1 MDFDLTADQKLFRA
15 TTREF
20 LEKEMPLTRVRE
32 LADGGVGFEADWWRR
47 GSELGWNAL
56 VVDPAAGGDSISGE
70 GLVDACIVA
79 EEMGRLVSP
88 GPLIGANVV
97 AAVLSEAANADEHA
111 EVIAALMAGEAVASW
126 AVYEPGRGWAPLAPT
141 VQAIR
146 DGSGYVLSGVKD
158 RVDSGDQAD
167 YFLVTAVVAGA
178 DGAAGVDGAG
188 GADGV
193 VQFIVAAGAAGVT
206 VTGEQSL
213 DLVRRYARVAFDGVR
228 LPADSVVRPAGTVE
242 AAVNRQIQI
251 AVALQCAE
259 TAGVVQRVFEFTVQW
274 AFDRY
279 SFGRPLASYQAL
291 KHRFADMKLWLEACL
306 ATSSAAAHASARRA
320 ADADELASVAKSYVG
335 QRATDIIQDCVQLHG
350 GIGVTWE
357 HDIHLY
363 LRRATVNRAMFG
375 SPSEHRRRL
384 ADILGV

>member
-1 MDFDLTADQKLFRA
+1 MDFELTADQKLFRA

-32 LADGGVGFEADWWRR
+32 LGESGIGFDSDWWKR

-56 VVDPAAGGDSISGE
+56 TVDPAAGGGSISGE

-88 GPLIGANVV
+88 GPLVGTNLV
-97 AAVLSEAANADEHA
+97 AAALSEAASAADHA
-111 EVIAALMAGEAVASW
+111 EVIAALMAGEAAASW
-126 AVYEPGRGWAPLAPT
+126 ASYEPGHGWTPLAPA
-141 VQAIR
+141 VRASP
-146 DGSGYVLSGVKD
+146 DGSGYVITGVKD
-158 RVDSGDQAD
+158 RVDSGDQAGF
-167 YFLVTAVVAGA
+167 FLVTAAA
-178 DGAAGVDGAG
+178 PDGLVQLIVPAAAP
-188 GADGV
+188 
-193 VQFIVAAGAAGVT
+193 GVT
-206 VTGEQSL
+206 VTPQHSL
-213 DLVRRYARVAFDGVR
+213 DLVRRYARVELDGVAV
-228 LPADSVVRPAGTVE
+228 PGTDVVRPAGSAQ

-259 TAGVVQRVFEFTVQW
+259 TAGAIQRVFEFTVQW

-291 KHRFADMKLWLEACL
+291 KHRFADMKLWLEACQ
-306 ATSSAAAHASARRA
+306 ATAGAAAHAAAQRA
-320 ADADELASVAKSYVG
+320 DDADELASVAKSYVG
-335 QRATDIIQDCVQLHG
+335 QRATDLIQDCVQLHG

-375 SPSEHRRRL
+375 TPSEHRRRL
-384 ADILGV
+384 ADILGI

>member
-1 MDFDLTADQKLFRA
+1 MDFDLSADQKLFRA

-32 LADGGVGFEADWWRR
+32 LADSGIGFEPDWWKR
-47 GSELGWNAL
+47 GSELGWNAMI
-56 VVDPAAGGDSISGE
+56 VDPAAGGDSISGE

-88 GPLIGANVV
+88 GPMLGSNLV
-97 AAVLSEAANADEHA
+97 AAALSEAANAADHA

-126 AVYEPGRGWAPLAPT
+126 AVYEPRHGWSPLTPT
-141 VQAIR
+141 LLATP

-158 RVDSGDQAD
+158 RVDCGDQAD
-167 YFLVTAVVAGA
+167 YFLVTAAGP
-178 DGAAGVDGAG
+178 DGLA
-188 GADGV
+188 
-193 VQFIVAAGAAGVT
+193 QFIVPAAAPGVT
-206 VTGEQSL
+206 VAAEQSL
-213 DLVRRYARVAFDGVR
+213 DLVRRYARVDMDGVL
-228 LPADSVVRPAGTVE
+228 LPATSVVSPAGAAE

-259 TAGVVQRVFEFTVQW
+259 TAGAVQRVFEFTVQW

-291 KHRFADMKLWLEACL
+291 KHRFADMKLWLEACQ
-306 ATSSAAAHASARRA
+306 ATASAAAHATARRTE
-320 ADADELASVAKSYVG
+320 DADELASVAKSYVG
-335 QRATDIIQDCVQLHG
+335 QRATDIIQDCVQMHG

-375 SPSEHRRRL
+375 TPSEHRRRL

>member
-32 LADGGVGFEADWWRR
+32 LASSGIGFEADWWKR
-47 GSELGWNAL
+47 GSELGWNSMII
-56 VVDPAAGGDSISGE
+56 DPAAGGDSISGE

-88 GPLIGANVV
+88 GPLLGTNLV
-97 AAVLSEAANADEHA
+97 AAALSEAANAADHA
-111 EVIAALMAGEAVASW
+111 EVISALMAGEAVASW
-126 AVYEPGRGWAPLAPT
+126 AVYEPQRGWSPLTPA
-141 VQAIR
+141 VQATR

-158 RVDSGDQAD
+158 RVDCGDQAD
-167 YFLVTAVVAGA
+167 YFLVP
-178 DGAAGVDGAG
+178 AAGPDGLA
-188 GADGV
+188 
-193 VQFIVAAGAAGVT
+193 QFIVPAAAPGVT
-206 VTGEQSL
+206 VTTGQSL
-213 DLVRRYARVAFDGVR
+213 DLVRRYARVDMDDVQ
-228 LPADSVVRPAGTVE
+228 LPAGSLVSPAGAAE

-259 TAGVVQRVFEFTVQW
+259 TAGAVQRVFEFTVQW

-291 KHRFADMKLWLEACL
+291 KHRFADMKLWLEACQ
-306 ATSSAAAHASARRA
+306 ATAGAAAHATARRA
-320 ADADELASVAKSYVG
+320 EDADELASVAKSYVG
-335 QRATDIIQDCVQLHG
+335 QRATDIIQDCVQMHG

-384 ADILGV
+384 ADILGI

>member
-20 LEKEMPLTRVRE
+20 LEKEMPLTRVRA
-32 LADGGVGFEADWWRR
+32 LAESGIGFEPDWWKR
-47 GSELGWNAL
+47 GSELGWNSM

-97 AAVLSEAANADEHA
+97 AATLSEAANAADHA
-111 EVIAALMAGEAVASW
+111 ELIAALMAGEAVASW
-126 AVYEPGRGWAPLAPT
+126 AVDEPRRGWSPLAPT
-141 VQAIR
+141 VQATP

-158 RVDSGDQAD
+158 RVDCGDQAG
-167 YFLVTAVVAGA
+167 YFLVTAAGP
-178 DGAAGVDGAG
+178 DGPA
-188 GADGV
+188 
-193 VQFIVAAGAAGVT
+193 QFIVPAAAPGVT
-206 VTGEQSL
+206 VTAEQSL
-213 DLVRRYARVAFDGVR
+213 DIVRRYARVKMDGVE
-228 LPADSVVRPAGTVE
+228 LPATSAVSPAGTVE

-259 TAGVVQRVFEFTVQW
+259 IAGAIQRVFEFTVQW

-291 KHRFADMKLWLEACL
+291 KHRFADMKLWLEACQ
-306 ATSSAAAHASARRA
+306 ATAGAAAHATARRA
-320 ADADELASVAKSYVG
+320 EEADELASVAKSYVG
-335 QRATDIIQDCVQLHG
+335 QRATDIIQDCVQMHG

-375 SPSEHRRRL
+375 TPSEHRRRL

>member
-1 MDFDLTADQKLFRA
+1 MDFELSADQKLFRA

-32 LADGGVGFEADWWRR
+32 LADSGIGFEGDWWRR
-47 GSELGWNAL
+47 GSELGWNAM

-70 GLVDACIVA
+70 GVVDACIVA

-88 GPLIGANVV
+88 GPLIGTNVV
-97 AAVLSEAANADEHA
+97 AAALSEAANAADHA
-111 EVIAALMAGEAVASW
+111 GVISALMAGEAVASW
-126 AVYEPGRGWAPLAPT
+126 AVYEPGHGWAPLAPS
-141 VQAIR
+141 VQATR

-167 YFLVTAVVAGA
+167 YFLVTA
-178 DGAAGVDGAG
+178 AA
-188 GADGV
+188 ADGV
-193 VQFIVAAGAAGVT
+193 AQFVVQAGAPGVS
-206 VTGEQSL
+206 VTAEQSL
-213 DLVRRYARVAFDGVR
+213 DLVRRYARVELDGVR
-228 LPADSVVRPAGTVE
+228 VAAGGVVSPAGTVE

-306 ATSSAAAHASARRA
+306 ATSSAAAHAA
-320 ADADELASVAKSYVG
+320 ALRGGDADELASVAKSYVG
-335 QRATDIIQDCVQLHG
+335 QRATDIIQDCVQMHG

-363 LRRATVNRAMFG
+363 LRRATVNRAMLG

>member
-1 MDFDLTADQKLFRA
+1 MDFELSADQKLFRA

-32 LADGGVGFEADWWRR
+32 LADSGVGFEADWWRR
-47 GSELGWNAL
+47 GSELGWNAM

-88 GPLIGANVV
+88 GPLVGGNVV
-97 AAVLSEAANADEHA
+97 AAALSEAANADEHA
-111 EVIAALMAGEAVASW
+111 EVISALMAGEAVASW

-141 VQAIR
+141 VQATR

-167 YFLVTAVVAGA
+167 YFLVTAAGA
-178 DGAAGVDGAG
+178 DGVAQFVVPAAAP
-188 GADGV
+188 
-193 VQFIVAAGAAGVT
+193 GVT
-206 VTGEQSL
+206 VTAEQSL
-213 DLVRRYARVAFDGVR
+213 DLVRRYARVDLDGVR
-228 LPADSVVRPAGTVE
+228 VPADAVVSPAGAVE

-306 ATSSAAAHASARRA
+306 ATSGAAAHAAARRA
-320 ADADELASVAKSYVG
+320 DDADELASVAKSYVG

>member
-20 LEKEMPLTRVRE
+20 LDKEMPLTRVRE
-32 LADGGVGFEADWWRR
+32 LADLGIGFEADWWKR
-47 GSELGWNAL
+47 GSELGWNSMI
-56 VVDPAAGGDSISGE
+56 VGPDWGGDSISGE
-70 GLVDACIVA
+70 GLVDTCIVA

-88 GPLIGANVV
+88 GPLLGANVV
-97 AAVLSEAANADEHA
+97 AATLGEAANAADHA
-111 EVIAALMAGEAVASW
+111 DVIAALMADEAVASW
-126 AVYEPGRGWAPLAPT
+126 AVYEPARGWSPLTPAVRAT
-141 VQAIR
+141 A

-158 RVDSGDQAD
+158 RVDCGDQAD
-167 YFLVTAVVAGA
+167 YFLVTAAGPDGLAQFVVP
-178 DGAAGVDGAG
+178 AAAP
-188 GADGV
+188 
-193 VQFIVAAGAAGVT
+193 GVT
-206 VTGEQSL
+206 VTAEQSL
-213 DLVRRYARVAFDGVR
+213 DLVRRYARVDLDGVR
-228 LPADSVVRPAGTVE
+228 LPATSFVSPAETAE

-259 TAGVVQRVFEFTVQW
+259 TAGAVSRVFEFTVQW

-291 KHRFADMKLWLEACL
+291 KHRFADMKLWLEAGA
-306 ATSSAAAHASARRA
+306 ATASAAAHAA
-320 ADADELASVAKSYVG
+320 AQRCAEADELASVAKSYVG
-335 QRATDIIQDCVQLHG
+335 QRATDIIQDCVQMHG

-363 LRRATVNRAMFG
+363 LRRATVNRTMFG
-375 SPSEHRRRL
+375 TPSEHRRRL

>member
-32 LADGGVGFEADWWRR
+32 LADSGIGFEPDWWKR
-47 GSELGWNAL
+47 GSELGWNAMI
-56 VVDPAAGGDSISGE
+56 VDPAAGGDSLSGE

-79 EEMGRLVSP
+79 EEMGRLLSP

-97 AAVLSEAANADEHA
+97 AAALSEAANAADHA
-111 EVIAALMAGEAVASW
+111 EVIGALMAGEAVASW
-126 AVYEPGRGWAPLAPT
+126 AVYEPRRGWSPMTPT
-141 VQAIR
+141 VQATP

-158 RVDSGDQAD
+158 RVDCGDQAD
-167 YFLVTAVVAGA
+167 YFLVTAAGPDELAQFVVP
-178 DGAAGVDGAG
+178 AAAP
-188 GADGV
+188 
-193 VQFIVAAGAAGVT
+193 GVT
-206 VTGEQSL
+206 VTAEQSL
-213 DLVRRYARVAFDGVR
+213 DLVRRYARVDMDGVEV
-228 LPADSVVRPAGTVE
+228 PATSVVSPTGPVE
-242 AAVNRQIQI
+242 TAVNRQIQI

-259 TAGVVQRVFEFTVQW
+259 TAGVIQRVFEFTVQW

-291 KHRFADMKLWLEACL
+291 KHRFADMKLWLEACQ
-306 ATSSAAAHASARRA
+306 ATASAAAHATARRA
-320 ADADELASVAKSYVG
+320 EEADELASVAKSYVG
-335 QRATDIIQDCVQLHG
+335 QRATDIIQDCVQMHG

-375 SPSEHRRRL
+375 TPSEHRRRL

>member
-32 LADGGVGFEADWWRR
+32 LAGSGIGFEADWWKR
-47 GSELGWNAL
+47 GSELGWNSMII
-56 VVDPAAGGDSISGE
+56 DPAAGGDSISGE

-88 GPLIGANVV
+88 GPLLGTNLV
-97 AAVLSEAANADEHA
+97 AAALSEAANAADHA
-111 EVIAALMAGEAVASW
+111 EVISALMAGEAVASW
-126 AVYEPGRGWAPLAPT
+126 AVYEPQRGWSPLTPA
-141 VQAIR
+141 VQATR

-158 RVDSGDQAD
+158 RVDCGDQAD
-167 YFLVTAVVAGA
+167 YFLVP
-178 DGAAGVDGAG
+178 AAGPDGLA
-188 GADGV
+188 
-193 VQFIVAAGAAGVT
+193 QFIVPAAAPGVT
-206 VTGEQSL
+206 VTTGQSL
-213 DLVRRYARVAFDGVR
+213 DLVRRYALVDMDDVQ
-228 LPADSVVRPAGTVE
+228 LPAGSLVSPAGAAE

-259 TAGVVQRVFEFTVQW
+259 TAGAVQRVFEFTVQW

-291 KHRFADMKLWLEACL
+291 KHRFADMKLWLEACQ
-306 ATSSAAAHASARRA
+306 ATAGAAAHATARRA
-320 ADADELASVAKSYVG
+320 EDADELASVAKSYVG
-335 QRATDIIQDCVQLHG
+335 QRATDIIQDCVQMHG

-384 ADILGV
+384 ADILGI

>member
-32 LADGGVGFEADWWRR
+32 LAGSGIGFEPDWWKR
-47 GSELGWNAL
+47 GSELGWNSM

-97 AAVLSEAANADEHA
+97 AAALSEAVNAADHA
-111 EVIAALMAGEAVASW
+111 EVIAGLMAGEAVASW
-126 AVYEPGRGWAPLAPT
+126 AVYEPRRGWSPMAPT
-141 VQAIR
+141 VQATSR
-146 DGSGYVLSGVKD
+146 GSGYVLSGVKD
-158 RVDSGDQAD
+158 RVDCGDQAD
-167 YFLVTAVVAGA
+167 YFLVTAAGP
-178 DGAAGVDGAG
+178 DGLA
-188 GADGV
+188 
-193 VQFIVAAGAAGVT
+193 QFIVPAAAPGVT
-206 VTGEQSL
+206 VTAEQSL
-213 DLVRRYARVAFDGVR
+213 DLVRRYARVDMDGVE
-228 LPADSVVRPAGTVE
+228 LPATSVVSPAGTVE

-259 TAGVVQRVFEFTVQW
+259 TAGAIQRVFEFTVQW

-291 KHRFADMKLWLEACL
+291 KHRFADMKLWLEACQ
-306 ATSSAAAHASARRA
+306 ATAGAAAHATARQA
-320 ADADELASVAKSYVG
+320 EDADEQASVAKSYVG
-335 QRATDIIQDCVQLHG
+335 PRATDIIQDCVQMHG

-375 SPSEHRRRL
+375 TPSEHRRRL

>member
-20 LEKEMPLTRVRE
+20 LEKEMPLTRVRA
-32 LADGGVGFEADWWRR
+32 LAESGIGFEPDWWKR
-47 GSELGWNAL
+47 GSELGWNAM

-97 AAVLSEAANADEHA
+97 AATLSEAANAAEHA
-111 EVIAALMAGEAVASW
+111 ELIAALMAGEAVASW
-126 AVYEPGRGWAPLAPT
+126 AVYEPRRGWAPLAPT
-141 VQAIR
+141 VQATA

-158 RVDSGDQAD
+158 RVDCGDQAD
-167 YFLVTAVVAGA
+167 YFLVTAAGP
-178 DGAAGVDGAG
+178 DGPA
-188 GADGV
+188 
-193 VQFIVAAGAAGVT
+193 QFIVPAAAPGVT
-206 VTGEQSL
+206 VTAEQSL
-213 DLVRRYARVAFDGVR
+213 DVVRRYARVDMEGVE
-228 LPADSVVRPAGTVE
+228 LAATSAVNPAGTVE

-259 TAGVVQRVFEFTVQW
+259 IAGAIQRVFEFTVQW

-291 KHRFADMKLWLEACL
+291 KHRFADMKLWLEACQ
-306 ATSSAAAHASARRA
+306 ATAGAAAHATARRA
-320 ADADELASVAKSYVG
+320 EEADELASVAKSYVG
-335 QRATDIIQDCVQLHG
+335 QRGTDIIQDCVQMHG

-375 SPSEHRRRL
+375 TPSEHRRRL

>member
-32 LADGGVGFEADWWRR
+32 LADSGTGFEPDWWRR
-47 GSELGWNAL
+47 GSELGWNSMI
-56 VVDPAAGGDSISGE
+56 VDPAAGGDSISGE
-70 GLVDACIVA
+70 GLVDTCIVA

-88 GPLIGANVV
+88 GPLLGSNLVGA
-97 AAVLSEAANADEHA
+97 ALSEAANAADHA
-111 EVIAALMAGEAVASW
+111 EVISALMAGEAVASW
-126 AVYEPGRGWAPLAPT
+126 AVYEPRRGWSPSTPV
-141 VQAIR
+141 VQATAN
-146 DGSGYVLSGVKD
+146 GSGYVLSGVKD
-158 RVDSGDQAD
+158 RVDCGDQAD
-167 YFLVTAVVAGA
+167 YFLVTAAGP
-178 DGAAGVDGAG
+178 DGLA
-188 GADGV
+188 
-193 VQFIVAAGAAGVT
+193 QFIVPAAAPGVT
-206 VTGEQSL
+206 VTAEQSL
-213 DLVRRYARVAFDGVR
+213 DLVRRYARVELDGVR
-228 LPADSVVRPAGTVE
+228 LPAAGVVSPPGPAET
-242 AAVNRQIQI
+242 AVNRQIQI

-259 TAGVVQRVFEFTVQW
+259 TAGAVQRVFEFTVQW

-291 KHRFADMKLWLEACL
+291 KHRFADMKLWLEACQ
-306 ATSSAAAHASARRA
+306 ATASAAAHAAAQRA
-320 ADADELASVAKSYVG
+320 EEADELASVAKSYVG
-335 QRATDIIQDCVQLHG
+335 QRATDIIQDCVQMHG

-363 LRRATVNRAMFG
+363 LRRATVNRTMFG

>member
-32 LADGGVGFEADWWRR
+32 LADSGIGFEPDWWKR
-47 GSELGWNAL
+47 GSELGWNAMI
-56 VVDPAAGGDSISGE
+56 VDPAAGGDSISGE

-88 GPLIGANVV
+88 GPMLGSNVV
-97 AAVLSEAANADEHA
+97 AAALSEAANAADHA

-126 AVYEPGRGWAPLAPT
+126 AVYEPRHGWSPMTPT
-141 VQAIR
+141 VLATP

-158 RVDSGDQAD
+158 RVDCGDQAD
-167 YFLVTAVVAGA
+167 YFLVTAAGP
-178 DGAAGVDGAG
+178 DGLA
-188 GADGV
+188 
-193 VQFIVAAGAAGVT
+193 QFIVPAAAPGVT
-206 VTGEQSL
+206 VAAEQSL
-213 DLVRRYARVAFDGVR
+213 DLVRRYARVDMDGVR
-228 LPADSVVRPAGTVE
+228 LPATSVVSPAGAAE

-259 TAGVVQRVFEFTVQW
+259 TAGAVQRVFEFTVQW

-291 KHRFADMKLWLEACL
+291 KHRFADMKLWLEACQ
-306 ATSSAAAHASARRA
+306 ATASAAAHATARRTEE
-320 ADADELASVAKSYVG
+320 ADELASVAKSYVG
-335 QRATDIIQDCVQLHG
+335 QRATDIIQDCVQMHG

-375 SPSEHRRRL
+375 TPSEHRRRL

>member
-32 LADGGVGFEADWWRR
+32 LADSGIGFEPDWWKR
-47 GSELGWNAL
+47 GSELGWNSMII
-56 VVDPAAGGDSISGE
+56 DPAAGGDSISGE

-88 GPLIGANVV
+88 GPLIGANLV
-97 AAVLSEAANADEHA
+97 AAALSEAANVADHA

-126 AVYEPGRGWAPLAPT
+126 AVYEPRRGWSPMTPT
-141 VQAIR
+141 VQATS
-146 DGSGYVLSGVKD
+146 DGSGYVLSGIKD
-158 RVDSGDQAD
+158 RVDCGDQAD
-167 YFLVTAVVAGA
+167 YFLVTAVGP
-178 DGAAGVDGAG
+178 DGLA
-188 GADGV
+188 
-193 VQFIVAAGAAGVT
+193 QFIVPAAAPGVT
-206 VTGEQSL
+206 VTAEQSL
-213 DLVRRYARVAFDGVR
+213 DLVRRYARVDMDGVV
-228 LPADSVVRPAGTVE
+228 LPATSVVSPAGTVE

-259 TAGVVQRVFEFTVQW
+259 TAGAIQRVFEFTVQW

-291 KHRFADMKLWLEACL
+291 KHRFADMKLWLEACQ
-306 ATSSAAAHASARRA
+306 ATAGAAAHATARQA
-320 ADADELASVAKSYVG
+320 EDADELASVAKSYVG
-335 QRATDIIQDCVQLHG
+335 QRATDIIQDCVQMHG

-375 SPSEHRRRL
+375 TPSEHRRRL

>member
-32 LADGGVGFEADWWRR
+32 LAGSGIGFEPDWWKR
-47 GSELGWNAL
+47 GSELGWNSMII
-56 VVDPAAGGDSISGE
+56 DPAAGGDSISGE

-97 AAVLSEAANADEHA
+97 AAALSEAANVADHA

-126 AVYEPGRGWAPLAPT
+126 AVYEPRRGWSPMTPT
-141 VQAIR
+141 VQATR

-158 RVDSGDQAD
+158 RVDCGDQAD
-167 YFLVTAVVAGA
+167 YFLVTAAGP
-178 DGAAGVDGAG
+178 DGLA
-188 GADGV
+188 
-193 VQFIVAAGAAGVT
+193 QFIVPAAAPGVT
-206 VTGEQSL
+206 VTAEQSL
-213 DLVRRYARVAFDGVR
+213 DLVRRYARVDMDGVE
-228 LPADSVVRPAGTVE
+228 LPATSVVSPAGTVE

-259 TAGVVQRVFEFTVQW
+259 TAGAIQRVFEFTVQW

-279 SFGRPLASYQAL
+279 SFGRPLSSYQAL
-291 KHRFADMKLWLEACL
+291 KHRFADMKLWLEACQ
-306 ATSSAAAHASARRA
+306 ATASAAAHATARQA
-320 ADADELASVAKSYVG
+320 EEADELASVAKSYVG
-335 QRATDIIQDCVQLHG
+335 QRATDIIQDCVQMHG

-375 SPSEHRRRL
+375 TPSEHRRRL

>member
-32 LADGGVGFEADWWRR
+32 LAGSGIGFEADWWKR
-47 GSELGWNAL
+47 GSELGWNSMI
-56 VVDPAAGGDSISGE
+56 VDPAAGGDSISGE

-88 GPLIGANVV
+88 GPLLGTNLV
-97 AAVLSEAANADEHA
+97 AAALSEAPNAADHD
-111 EVIAALMAGEAVASW
+111 EVISALMAGEAVASW
-126 AVYEPGRGWAPLAPT
+126 AVYEPRHGWAPLTPT
-141 VQAIR
+141 VQAVPS
-146 DGSGYVLSGVKD
+146 GSGYVLSGVKD

-167 YFLVTAVVAGA
+167 YFLVTAAGP
-178 DGAAGVDGAG
+178 DGLA
-188 GADGV
+188 
-193 VQFIVAAGAAGVT
+193 QFIVPAAAPEVT
-206 VTGEQSL
+206 VTAEQSL
-213 DLVRRYARVAFDGVR
+213 DLVRRYARVDMDGVQ
-228 LPADSVVRPAGTVE
+228 LPATSLVSPAGATE

-251 AVALQCAE
+251 AAALQCAE
-259 TAGVVQRVFEFTVQW
+259 TAGAVQRVFEFTVQW

-291 KHRFADMKLWLEACL
+291 KHRFADMKLWLEACQ
-306 ATSSAAAHASARRA
+306 ATAGAAAHATARRA
-320 ADADELASVAKSYVG
+320 EDADELASVAKSYVG
-335 QRATDIIQDCVQLHG
+335 QRATDIIQDCVQMHG

-384 ADILGV
+384 ADILGI